1 MPDHPPLVLRRHKL
15 THIPELKVDPALFE
29 ATFVAGCSMF
39 NCNANCCKHGVMVD
53 PVERDAIL
61 AHADVIKKHME
72 PHQEKD
78 HQKWFDQEEEP
89 DLDYPSGTSFAT
101 QTRWYGCVFLD
112 RGGRCVLQQT
122 AVVEGM
128 SMFALKPFFCYAFPV
143 TIEDGLLML
152 DDPEIA
158 NRPECCSMQP
168 GGSMTVLD
176 VCEEEF
182 RFVLGDDG
190 FSELRNLH
198 KSTRE

>member
-1 MPDHPPLVLRRHKL
+1 
-15 THIPELKVDPALFE
+15 
-29 ATFVAGCSMF
+29 
-39 NCNANCCKHGVMVD
+39 
-53 PVERDAIL
+53 
-61 AHADVIKKHME
+61 
-72 PHQEKD
+72 
-78 HQKWFDQEEEP
+78 
-89 DLDYPSGTSFAT
+89 
-101 QTRWYGCVFLD
+101 
-112 RGGRCVLQQT
+112 
-122 AVVEGM
+122 
-128 SMFALKPFFCYAFPV
+128 MFALKPFFCYAFPV